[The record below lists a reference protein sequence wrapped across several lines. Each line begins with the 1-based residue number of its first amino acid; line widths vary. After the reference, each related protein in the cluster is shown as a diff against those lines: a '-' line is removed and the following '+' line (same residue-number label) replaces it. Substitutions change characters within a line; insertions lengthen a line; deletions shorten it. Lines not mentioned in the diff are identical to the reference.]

1 MKIFS
6 CILLAIQILV
16 GMSYAEEVKLLTYN
30 VLADDE
36 HAKLRVPE
44 LLDLIEKSNA
54 DIIALQE
61 VAPWFIDEIQKRDW
75 SKKYHLPTK
84 NQTLL
89 SPRGLLIL
97 SKQPITKAEWGFIG
111 GRQGRAYLTIQTK
124 ILDQPFTIATSHLE
138 SFLESGQTRAE
149 QMEIIFTQINKHKNA
164 IFLGDFNFGDKEA
177 EEKSIPNTFKDS
189 WMVTNPN
196 EPGYTWNIELSPMAK
211 QGSFPNEKSRRLDR
225 VLIKS
230 KSFIPI
236 KSTIIGDK
244 PITGSKIIFPSDHF
258 GLSSSLKKLSTSK

>member
-1 MKIFS
+1 MLTF
-6 CILLAIQILV
+6 V
-16 GMSYAEEVKLLTYN
+16 GITNAEEVKLLTYN

-61 VAPWFIDEIQKRDW
+61 VAPWFLEEILKQAW
-75 SKKYHLPTK
+75 SKNYHFPK
-84 NQTLL
+84 VEQALL
-89 SPRGLLIL
+89 VPRGLLIL
-97 SKQPITKAEWGFIG
+97 SKQPITEAKWGFIG

-189 WMVTNPN
+189 WMATNPN

-211 QGSFPNEKSRRLDR
+211 QGSFPNEKSRRLDK

-230 KSFIPI
+230 KSFIPF

-244 PITGSKIIFPSDHF
+244 PITGSEMIFPSDHF
-258 GLSSSLKKLSTSK
+258 GLISSIKKISTNK

>member
-1 MKIFS
+1 MKS
-6 CILLAIQILV
+6 PLRILIAMLTFV
-16 GMSYAEEVKLLTYN
+16 GMTNAEEVKLLTYN

-36 HAKLRVPE
+36 HFKLRVPE
-44 LLDLIEKSNA
+44 LLDLIEKSDA

-61 VAPWFIDEIQKRDW
+61 VAPWFLLEFLKQDW

-84 NQTLL
+84 DKTLL

-97 SKQPITKAEWGFIG
+97 SKQPITEAKWEFIG

-124 ILDQPFTIATSHLE
+124 LLDQPFTIATSHLE

-149 QMEIIFTQINKHKNA
+149 QMGIIFTQINKHKNA
-164 IFLGDFNFGDKEA
+164 IFLGDFNFGDGEA
-177 EEKSIPNTFKDS
+177 EEKSIPKTFKDA

-196 EPGYTWNIELSPMAK
+196 ESGFTWNIELSPMAV

-230 KSFIPI
+230 KFFIPT
-236 KSTIIGDK
+236 KSMIIGDK
-244 PITGSKIIFPSDHF
+244 PITGSQIIFPSDHF
-258 GLSSSLKKLSTSK
+258 GLISSLKKISTN